1 MTHKTFPVGLLVLV
15 TSQQDILLAPL
26 VKAQLS
32 HIARVA
38 HEIQDPGSF
47 LIPQIHYADILC
59 LSGIHRA

>member
-1 MTHKTFPVGLLVLV
+1 MTHKTFPAGLLVLV
-15 TSQQDILLAPL
+15 TSQQDILLAPR

>member
-1 MTHKTFPVGLLVLV
+1 MTYKTFPAGLLVLV

-26 VKAQLS
+26 VMAQLS
-32 HIARVA
+32 CIARVA
-38 HEIQDPGSF
+38 HESQDPGSF